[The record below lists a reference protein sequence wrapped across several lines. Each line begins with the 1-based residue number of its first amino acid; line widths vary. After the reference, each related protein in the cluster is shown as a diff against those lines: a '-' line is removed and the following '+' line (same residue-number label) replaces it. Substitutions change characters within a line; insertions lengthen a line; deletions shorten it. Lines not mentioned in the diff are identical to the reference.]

1 MAELDSRAGRPLRF
15 LVVGV
20 ANTLLDIAIFLVL
33 TAWGVPVIIANM
45 ISTAV
50 ALCFSFLLNRAYTF
64 RAGPGVV
71 GQAVRFLVVTLVG
84 LWVLQ
89 PIIIQAVL
97 ALIGDQLPSTAAL
110 LVAKGIAT
118 VASLTWNYL
127 LYGAV
132 VFRDRTRGGRT

>member
-1 MAELDSRAGRPLRF
+1 MAERDSRAGRPLRF

-20 ANTLLDIAIFLVL
+20 ANTLLDIALFLAL

-64 RAGPGVV
+64 RAGTGVV
-71 GQAVRFLVVTLVG
+71 GQAVRFLAVTLIG

-89 PIIIQAVL
+89 PLIIQAML

-110 LVAKGIAT
+110 LIAKGVAT

-132 VFRDRTRGGRT
+132 VFRDRSSGGRT